1 MAKEKLEK
9 EAPKSKAEIIALQKK
24 ELEKKYGAGT
34 LIGGNDVGMV
44 VDVISTNSIG
54 LDAALG
60 IGGLPK
66 GRIIEIYGTESS
78 GKTTLCLELI
88 AKAHQIPDVYC
99 AVIDAEH
106 ALSKTY
112 CEQLG
117 IDMNRLEISQ
127 PDYGEQALDIA
138 ESLIKSGVYD
148 IVVIDSVAALTP
160 LKEIEGDMGDSTM
173 GVQARMMNQALRKL
187 TAITSKSN
195 TCLIF
200 INQLR
205 DKIGVMFGNPETTT
219 GGNGLKFYSSIRL
232 DVRRSTTTANS
243 VMQGEVKMG
252 NQTTVKVIKNKL
264 APPFRQ
270 CKFDIL
276 YGEGIDIYGEVVDL
290 GVEYDVI
297 NKSGSWFS
305 YENNKIG
312 QGRDAV
318 ISLFKDNDEFFNEIR
333 QKVVNTMKPK
343 EFVPSEEDM
352 KIQNKGDVV
361 EDISK

>member
-1 MAKEKLEK
+1 MAKSKEEKQEK
-9 EAPKSKAEIIALQKK
+9 ELTKAEKIALQKK
-24 ELEKKYGAGT
+24 ELEKKYGVGT
-34 LIGGNDVGMV
+34 LIGGNDGGMDV
-44 VDVISTNSIG
+44 EVISTNSIG
-54 LDAALG
+54 LDSALG

-66 GRIIEIYGTESS
+66 GRIVEIYGTESS

-88 AKAHQIPDVYC
+88 AKSHEKPDIYAAFV
-99 AVIDAEH
+99 DAEH
-106 ALSKTY
+106 ALSRTY

-117 IDMNRLEISQ
+117 IDMSRLEISQ
-127 PDYGEQALDIA
+127 PDYGEQALDIT
-138 ESLIKSGVYD
+138 ETLIKSGVYD
-148 IVVIDSVAALTP
+148 IVIVDSVAALTP
-160 LKEIEGDMGDSTM
+160 LKEIEGEMGDSTM

-232 DVRRSTTTANS
+232 DVRRSTTNANS
-243 VMQGEVKMG
+243 VMQGDLKMG

-270 CKFDIL
+270 ASFDIL
-276 YGEGIDIYGEVVDL
+276 YGEGIDVYGEVIDL

-305 YENNKIG
+305 YDGAKIS
-312 QGRDAV
+312 QGREAL
-318 ISLFKDNDEFFNEIR
+318 ITLFKDNEELFKEIKE
-333 QKVVNTMKPK
+333 KVIKAMKPK
-343 EFVPSEEDM
+343 EFTPTKEELEV
-352 KIQNKGDVV
+352 QNK
-361 EDISK
+361 E